1 MYDSIIIGAGPAG
14 LTAAIYLARKKI
26 KFLLISEDIGG
37 QAAMSGSIE
46 NYPGFKSIAGINLI
60 SKFQKQLKDLGVEG
74 ITYEKVVLIEKE
86 KNLFLVNTEEK
97 KYISRTVIIT
107 SGKLPRKLNVPG
119 EKEFTGRG
127 VAYCATCD
135 APNFKNLP
143 VAVVGGGNSALDS
156 VLQLSKYTKKIYLI
170 NLGDELIGD
179 AIMQEKVKKLGFV
192 KILNHKKTLSI
203 EGENSVSTLIVE
215 DTKTGRKEKINVA
228 GVFINIGWIPA
239 TSFKMPVG
247 LNNEGEIIIDKNC
260 RTKTSG
266 IFAAGDVTDIES
278 KQIII
283 ACGEGAKAALSAY
296 RYLNNQ

>member
-37 QAAMSGSIE
+37 QAAMSGNIE
-46 NYPGFKSIAGINLI
+46 NYSGFKSIAGVNLI
-60 SKFQKQLKDLGVEG
+60 NKFREQVEDLGIKIV
-74 ITYEKVVLIEKE
+74 YEKVVSIEKE

-97 KYISRTVIIT
+97 KYISRTIIIA
-107 SGKLPRKLNVPG
+107 SGKLPRKLNVSG
-119 EKEFTGRG
+119 EREFTGRG

-203 EGENSVSTLIVE
+203 EGGITVSAFIIE
-215 DTKTGRKEKINVA
+215 DAKTGQKEKINVS
-228 GVFINIGWIPA
+228 GVFINIGWVPA
-239 TSFKMPVG
+239 TSFKIPVA
-247 LNNEGEIIIDKNC
+247 LNKEGEIIIDKNC
-260 RTKTSG
+260 RTKTPG

-278 KQIII
+278 KQVII

>member
-26 KFLLISEDIGG
+26 EFLLISEDIGG

-46 NYPGFKSIAGINLI
+46 NYPGFKSIAGVNLI
-60 SKFQKQLKDLGVEG
+60 SKFQEQVEDLGIKIV
-74 ITYEKVVLIEKE
+74 YEKVVSIKKE

-97 KYISRTVIIT
+97 KYISRTIIIA

-119 EKEFTGRG
+119 EREFTGRG

-192 KILNHKKTLSI
+192 KILNYKKTLSVEGRNTVSALII
-203 EGENSVSTLIVE
+203 EDL
-215 DTKTGRKEKINVA
+215 KTGRKEKINVS
-228 GVFINIGWIPA
+228 GVFINIGWVPA
-239 TSFKMPVG
+239 TSFKMPIA

-278 KQIII
+278 KQVII